1 MSTPVPAKR
10 GSAAHSTRGVVPP
23 LFPRTIAP
31 NAAKYVQDVLTGGL
45 TSDVVQEFEQA
56 FAKDLGAKH
65 VVATPTC
72 TTAMAVLA
80 LVFDFKPGD
89 EIIISPLTDYGT
101 VYGILTVNCIP
112 VFPDIEPGTVNF
124 NAQTIEA
131 CISDRTKG
139 ILAVHKCGLP
149 NDMDPIN
156 ELAAK
161 HDIIVYEDCCQAAF
175 SEYKGRVVG
184 TLSTASAFSLDSEKT
199 FSSDKGGCIATNDDE
214 LEQKLRFYGS
224 GRGSTD
230 VPHFG
235 RAHTDFGHAYDMS
248 RLTAAL
254 CMGQL
259 ETIHEHVDKIDKT
272 VRLFTERMAY
282 ISGITPL
289 PIPDYVNKYS
299 AWMASFS
306 IDPDAFNCSGE
317 EFATQVEQAG
327 FTGAGQGK
335 YYLMPAAMTFLQE
348 WVDEGRFPYSKST
361 ATNAYSYSADSCP
374 VARDFLENWVRS
386 CSISEK
392 WEEEHVE
399 ILGEIV
405 EEVADANRV

>member
-1 MSTPVPAKR
+1 
-10 GSAAHSTRGVVPP
+10 
-23 LFPRTIAP
+23 
-31 NAAKYVQDVLTGGL
+31 
-45 TSDVVQEFEQA
+45 
-56 FAKDLGAKH
+56 
-65 VVATPTC
+65 
-72 TTAMAVLA
+72 
-80 LVFDFKPGD
+80 
-89 EIIISPLTDYGT
+89 
-101 VYGILTVNCIP
+101 
-112 VFPDIEPGTVNF
+112 
-124 NAQTIEA
+124 
-131 CISDRTKG
+131 
-139 ILAVHKCGLP
+139 
-149 NDMDPIN
+149 
-156 ELAAK
+156 
-161 HDIIVYEDCCQAAF
+161 
-175 SEYKGRVVG
+175 
-184 TLSTASAFSLDSEKT
+184 
-199 FSSDKGGCIATNDDE
+199 
-214 LEQKLRFYGS
+214 
-224 GRGSTD
+224 
-230 VPHFG
+230 
-235 RAHTDFGHAYDMS
+235 MS

-259 ETIHEHVDKIDKT
+259 ETIHEQVDKIDKT

-348 WVDEGRFPYSKST
+348 WVDEGRFPYSKPT
-361 ATNAYSYSADSCP
+361 ANAYSYSADSCP

>member
-10 GSAAHSTRGVVPP
+10 GSAAHATRGVVPP
-23 LFPRTIAP
+23 LFPRTIGP

-45 TSDVVQEFEQA
+45 TSNIVEDFEKA
-56 FAKDLGAKH
+56 FAEDLGVKH

-80 LVFDFKPGD
+80 LVFDFEPGD

-101 VYGILTVNCIP
+101 VYGILTQNLIP

-124 NAQTIEA
+124 NAETIAA
-131 CISDRTKG
+131 CITDRTKG

-156 ELAAK
+156 ELASQRG
-161 HDIIVYEDCCQAAF
+161 IIVYEDCCQAAF
-175 SEYKGRVVG
+175 SEYKERTVG
-184 TLSTASAFSLDSEKT
+184 TLATASAFSFDSEKT
-199 FSSDKGGCIATNDDE
+199 FSADKGGCIATDDNE
-214 LEQKLRFYGS
+214 LEKKLRFYGA

-230 VPHFG
+230 IPHFG
-235 RAHTDFGHAYDMS
+235 RAHTDFGHAYDMN
-248 RLTAAL
+248 RMTAAL
-254 CMGQL
+254 CMAQL
-259 ETIHEHVDKIDKT
+259 ETIHEQVDKIDGT
-272 VRLFTERMAY
+272 VRQFTERVSQLA
-282 ISGITPL
+282 GITPL
-289 PIPDYVNKYS
+289 PIPDYVTKYS
-299 AWMASFS
+299 AWMVSFS
-306 IDPDAFNCSGE
+306 IDPDAFKCSGE
-317 EFATQVEQAG
+317 EFATQIEKAG

-348 WVDEGRFPYSKST
+348 WVDEGRMPFSNSSAKE
-361 ATNAYSYSADSCP
+361 YSYSADNCP

-386 CSISEK
+386 CSITEK

-399 ILGEIV
+399 ILAEII